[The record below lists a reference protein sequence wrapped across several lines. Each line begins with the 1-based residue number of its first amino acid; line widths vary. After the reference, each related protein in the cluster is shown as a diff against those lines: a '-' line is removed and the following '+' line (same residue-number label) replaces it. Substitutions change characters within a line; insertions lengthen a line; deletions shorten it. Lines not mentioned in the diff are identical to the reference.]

1 MQYGHGGAR
10 IVNVLGAMEAGQEG
24 VSQPIPSDA
33 TPVPGSLWH
42 EDLRDWPIRTVHFPT
57 VVPYA
62 ICPFDIAGTTRVR
75 RAGRCQGR
83 GAHMFLPICVLRRQ
97 RAGAARRLA
106 QGTLHECLGKRYA
119 LTGSTAHHLSAL
131 IPAASRG
138 TASRLFQFCFCFS
151 LVLPFRESALREQGS
166 NSPSPDLDVLIPVV

>member
-1 MQYGHGGAR
+1 M
-10 IVNVLGAMEAGQEG
+10 
-24 VSQPIPSDA
+24 
-33 TPVPGSLWH
+33 
-42 EDLRDWPIRTVHFPT
+42 VHFPT

-131 IPAASRG
+131 IPPRVGGQLAD
-138 TASRLFQFCFCFS
+138 FS
-151 LVLPFRESALREQGS
+151 NSALLSLCLPFRESALREQGS
-166 NSPSPDLDVLIPVV
+166 NSPSPRLRRFDPGRVTQIPRETLHSPIPI